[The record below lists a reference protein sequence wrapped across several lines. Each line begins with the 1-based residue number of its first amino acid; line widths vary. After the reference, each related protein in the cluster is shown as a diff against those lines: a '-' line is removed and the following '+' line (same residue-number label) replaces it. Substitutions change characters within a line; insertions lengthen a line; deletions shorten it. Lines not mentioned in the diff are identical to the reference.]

1 MAVKR
6 KTKTGVKEVQK
17 SKLPQWGESY
27 SGLALGL
34 IVVIVVGILFFTFG
48 RNKRTQD
55 ISSTQDGPVE
65 KQQGEETQMA
75 EEYVVKPGDD
85 LWSIAKNVYNDGYK
99 WVEIAKANNLQN
111 PDTILPGSKI
121 SIPKIKENSVTS
133 QGGLDAVVSKG
144 ETSMSNAFR
153 A

>member
-65 KQQGEETQMA
+65 EQQGEETQMA

-121 SIPKIKENSVTS
+121 SIPRSE
-133 QGGLDAVVSKG
+133 
-144 ETSMSNAFR
+144 E
-153 A
+153 